1 MRKRFFPIFKK
12 IIKAIRFAAKDFNE
26 MTIQRINFVE
36 NCKEIFTSIDVHA
49 P

>member
-12 IIKAIRFAAKDFNE
+12 IITVMRFTAKDFNE
-26 MTIQRINFVE
+26 MAIQRINFVE
-36 NCKEIFTSIDVHA
+36 NCKEIFTSIDGHA